1 MAEATIDQSIDA
13 RGTACPGPTMELIK
27 AIKTASVGTIVEVLS
42 SEKGTGIDAEAWLK
56 KVGQEL
62 VSVTDKGGYWSVIA
76 KKIK

>member
-1 MAEATIDQSIDA
+1 MAEMTIDQSIDA

-27 AIKTASVGTIVEVLS
+27 AMKAASVGSVVEVLS

-62 VSVTDKGGYWSVIA
+62 VAINDKGGYWSVIA
-76 KKIK
+76 KKVK